1 MLSNRQE
8 NILKF
13 IVEEYIKSAKPISSH
28 QICDKLECSSATIR
42 NEMVYLEELKLLEK
56 NSSIQRLEEMTK
68 TFKSEK

>member
-42 NEMVYLEELKLLEK
+42 N
-56 NSSIQRLEEMTK
+56 
-68 TFKSEK
+68 